1 MREAVTV
8 IAKVGLLEH
17 GGKVRTADGVF
28 EVRLGADGWYE
39 VGGPAS
45 QGGGKVHYDR
55 DRDRLE
61 IQRPDAT
68 VSIAFLPELEHTTF
82 SFHGHMYEI
91 ATMDFGNV
99 SIKEGGRPAVQ
110 GHETVSGVRLLSVAS
125 ELVPIERELAF
136 GLAVRGAA
144 VDEDNWREDEPFLE
158 GLKQGAE
165 GAMLREDARLRHE

>member
-1 MREAVTV
+1 VTV

-17 GGKVRTADGVF
+17 GGKVRTAEGVF
-28 EVRLGADGWYE
+28 EVRAGPDGWFE
-39 VGGPAS
+39 VGGPGNE
-45 QGGGKVHYDR
+45 GGGKVYYDR
-55 DRDRLE
+55 DQDRLE
-61 IQRPDAT
+61 IQRPGAT
-68 VSIAFLPELEHTTF
+68 VSIAFHSELEHTTF
-82 SFHGHMYEI
+82 AFRGHTYEI

-99 SIKEGGRPAVQ
+99 SIKEAGRPVVQ

-165 GAMLREDARLRHE
+165 GAFLREDARLRHE